1 MRNLYLAYAAT
12 WLIHALYLVALGR
25 RYARLRRE
33 FEEMRKNLKS

>member
-33 FEEMRKNLKS
+33 FEDMRKHSKG